1 MFFALAPQFA
11 GFSGVL
17 AQKLELQPRDKTQVS
32 MKSPDVLSF
41 EGVVTE
47 TWDGGFDVKVR
58 GERTPRSVDLADVSS
73 LLRSRRL
80 GGRAGKG
87 ALVGG
92 GILGGTGFFL
102 GYCVQILSSS
112 SECAEDFDAAIKIGL
127 PAFAIGAV
135 IGAGIGAM
143 FSRYSPFEAVDLDG
157 SDPRSSSLDR
167 FHVDLVPF
175 PDGRIGLGMTL
186 GIGGGR

>member
-1 MFFALAPQFA
+1 MTRLLSRVWIVMFFALAPQFA

-73 LLRSRRL
+73 
-80 GGRAGKG
+80 
-87 ALVGG
+87 
-92 GILGGTGFFL
+92 
-102 GYCVQILSSS
+102 
-112 SECAEDFDAAIKIGL
+112 E
-127 PAFAIGAV
+127 
-135 IGAGIGAM
+135 
-143 FSRYSPFEAVDLDG
+143 
-157 SDPRSSSLDR
+157 
-167 FHVDLVPF
+167 
-175 PDGRIGLGMTL
+175 
-186 GIGGGR
+186 